1 MYLRALRKET
11 VMKAIATL
19 SAQLIGFMLILIV
32 LTRSL
37 FWLIPIAVVVI
48 VTVWLQMIADSMNS
62 GNK

>member
-1 MYLRALRKET
+1 
-11 VMKAIATL
+11 MKAIATL